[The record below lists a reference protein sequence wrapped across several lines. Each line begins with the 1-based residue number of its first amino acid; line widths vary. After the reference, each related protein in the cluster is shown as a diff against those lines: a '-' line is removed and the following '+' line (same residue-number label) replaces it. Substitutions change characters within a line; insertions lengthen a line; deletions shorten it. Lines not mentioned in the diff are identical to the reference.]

1 MAIQGVLSI
10 KDGFKPSARYG
21 CTLPNQLLPMLSHK
35 GTGILKEFIF
45 GIYCLTTEF
54 TVIPN
59 VIHIKS
65 RFIDDLY
72 TINDEN
78 EINTSLKKYPQKNWT

>member
-1 MAIQGVLSI
+1 M
-10 KDGFKPSARYG
+10 
-21 CTLPNQLLPMLSHK
+21 PNQLLPMLSHK

-45 GIYCLTTEF
+45 EIYCLTTEF

-59 VIHIKS
+59 AIHIKS